1 MKWAFRCDDPSVR
14 FSVVLK
20 TPTKEVVVVEKEHK
34 VKGDGRYDV

>member
-14 FSVVLK
+14 FSVVLT
-20 TPTKEVVVVEKEHK
+20 TPAKEVVVVKEHK